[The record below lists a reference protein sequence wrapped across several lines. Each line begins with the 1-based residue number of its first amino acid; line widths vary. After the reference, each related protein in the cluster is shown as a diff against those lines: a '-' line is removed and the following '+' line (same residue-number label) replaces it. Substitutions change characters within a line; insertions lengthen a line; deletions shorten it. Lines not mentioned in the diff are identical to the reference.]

1 LVAAA
6 LAPTVVSLKWRGQR
20 RGTVV
25 DKHDATRTALDAE
38 SVIEKAIAARGDV
51 FPEWRLIAETSPETM
66 AAVTNTGGYLHKY
79 EGVGGDRQEL
89 SVQMR
94 ELIATPAICS
104 KSDLRHAPNHVRRMY
119 RLGMTNAVV
128 LEGALAFATAVGW
141 ATMLNVSYAIMQANS
156 SDYPFGTLPDGGEPK
171 ELVPFP
177 ELDMGRTRQNGADE
191 KLLDLPAWRYGA
203 EIDSELVSRIS
214 AWAEWSGGVDGGDG
228 LLGPGPRALII
239 VAALATRGDADRAA
253 RFVGRAYDYGMSK
266 RQVLEAISAV
276 VPMTG
281 MISLEIGLEAMR
293 LADPER

>member
-1 LVAAA
+1 M
-6 LAPTVVSLKWRGQR
+6 
-20 RGTVV
+20 GTR
-25 DKHDATRTALDAE
+25 DTRETALSADA
-38 SVIEKAIAARGDV
+38 VIEKAIAARGDV

-79 EGVGGDRQEL
+79 EGVGGEGQQL

-119 RLGMTNAVV
+119 RLGMTNKVI
-128 LEGALAFATAVGW
+128 LEGALAFATVVGW

-156 SDYPFGTLPDGGEPK
+156 SDYPFGTLPEGGEPK
-171 ELVPFP
+171 DLVPFP
-177 ELDMGRTRQNGADE
+177 ELEMGRKRQRGTDE
-191 KLLDLPAWRYGA
+191 ELVDLPAWRYGA
-203 EIDSELVSRIS
+203 EIDPELVRRIS
-214 AWAEWSGGVDGGDG
+214 GWAEWSSGVDGSAA

-239 VAALATRGDADRAA
+239 VAALATRGDIGRAV
-253 RFVGRAYDYGMSK
+253 RFLRRAYDYGMNK
-266 RQVLEAISAV
+266 HQLLEAISAV

-293 LADPER
+293 LADSEQ

>member
-1 LVAAA
+1 M
-6 LAPTVVSLKWRGQR
+6 G
-20 RGTVV
+20 
-25 DKHDATRTALDAE
+25 KHDATTKALDAE

-79 EGVGGDRQEL
+79 EGVGDGGQQL

-119 RLGMTNAVV
+119 RLGMTNAVI

-156 SDYPFGTLPDGGEPK
+156 SDYPFGELPDGGEPQ

-177 ELDMGRTRQNGADE
+177 ELDMGLTRQHGTDE
-191 KLLDLPAWRYGA
+191 KLVDLPAWQYGA
-203 EIDSELVSRIS
+203 EIDPELVSRIS
-214 AWAEWSGGVDGGDG
+214 AWAEWSSGVDGDDT

-239 VAALATRGDADRAA
+239 VAALATRGDVGRAA

-266 RQVLEAISAV
+266 RQVLEAVSAV

-293 LADPER
+293 LADPDIRSA